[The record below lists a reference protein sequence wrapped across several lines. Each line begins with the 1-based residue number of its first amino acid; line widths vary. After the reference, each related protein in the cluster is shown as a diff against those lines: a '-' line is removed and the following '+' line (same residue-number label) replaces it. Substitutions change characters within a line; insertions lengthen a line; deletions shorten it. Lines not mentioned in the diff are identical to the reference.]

1 MQNTMLIPRT
11 DRHVPHTLEILGLL
25 MLCNEHIWWRLTDI
39 EWKSVNI
46 IVSIYFTVVYYKY
59 IFLFL
64 AVLTNYLS
72 VRVQGEPVLKY
83 NTAVLRC
90 QVPQSAASYTKI
102 ISWTRGST
110 RLYPSTRGG
119 NMTLIGL
126 FCGLCAAFF

>member
-1 MQNTMLIPRT
+1 MNAKYYANTT
-11 DRHVPHTLEILGLL
+11 D
-25 MLCNEHIWWRLTDI
+25 MYHIAHLKYWVCWGC
-39 EWKSVNI
+39 VMNI
-46 IVSIYFTVVYYKY
+46 SDTYWHWMKISQYYRQ
-59 IFLFL
+59 FLFSCGVL
-64 AVLTNYLS
+64 QIRILFLTVLTNYLS